1 MDEAF
6 WIFFFFV
13 IVACSCFF
21 SFFSSTSRN
30 NAMLCIKRKNTI
42 KKKKRRH
49 KNKLHRIAWDF
60 SFSQKKRND
69 CGDFSVRF
77 SQKPL
82 SPCCFVFPSL
92 ACRVSFPSV
101 TTQNP
106 AAIFV
111 VEDGRPS
118 LRGHGKQHY
127 PPHRFYN
134 ALINPGVVASLV

>member
-1 MDEAF
+1 MKPSGF
-6 WIFFFFV
+6 I
-13 IVACSCFF
+13 
-21 SFFSSTSRN
+21 FFSSLLPAVVSFLFFPVHPETMQCFVLNGKTR
-30 NAMLCIKRKNTI
+30 L
-42 KKKKRRH
+42 KKKKTTH

-69 CGDFSVRF
+69 CGDFSARF